1 MAGVEVPRN
10 FRLLNELEK
19 GEKGLSDG
27 NVSYGLDDSDDIMM
41 SSWICTIIGPPSTAH
56 EGRIYTLKL
65 YCDKTFPQ
73 KPPTLRF
80 TSRINMS
87 CVNQQNGV
95 VEPKN
100 FPLLLNWNPATSFE
114 QLLLALRTE
123 MASPQNKKL
132 SQPPEAATF

>member
-1 MAGVEVPRN
+1 MSVEVPRN

-27 NVSYGLDDSDDIMM
+27 NVSYGLDDADDILM
-41 SSWICTIIGPPSTAH
+41 SSWICTIIGPSNTPH

-65 YCDKTFPQ
+65 YCDKDFPK

-80 TSRINMS
+80 TSRINIG

-95 VEPKN
+95 VEPSK
-100 FPLLLNWNPATSFE
+100 FSLLSQWSQTTSFE
-114 QLLLALRTE
+114 TLLLELRNE
-123 MASPQNKKL
+123 MSSPQNRKL
-132 SQPPEAATF
+132 PQPPEGSTF